1 MHTPQDL
8 EAILSNWK
16 RNLIVPNL
24 RLGEQHALEEIFKN
38 SQSRG
43 TLSMFSNDLAARLCM
58 SRAQLTNL
66 MQPLVNRQVYYR
78 NDAYSLRSDGLMIFE
93 SPYDTYS
100 KLVIC
105 LHDLQALDKKIELPS
120 VARASGMG
128 EFSVTKYYLLRLSEQ
143 SLVTIWDE
151 KIQDKMYNSFKLT
164 GLGWH
169 LAEYLIKI
177 KNIKPKLYINGH
189 NNYSIKNE
197 KSTVLKEIS
206 HSL

>member
-38 SQSRG
+38 SRSRG

-177 KNIKPKLYINGH
+177 KNIKPKLYINGY
-189 NNYSIKNE
+189 NNHSIKNE
-197 KSTVLKEIS
+197 KSTVLKEIP

>member
-169 LAEYLIKI
+169 LAEYLIKV

>member
-38 SQSRG
+38 SQSKG
-43 TLSMFSNDLAARLCM
+43 TLSMFSNELAARLCM
-58 SRAQLTNL
+58 SQAQLYNM

-78 NDAYSLRSDGLMIFE
+78 NDNYSLRSDGLMMFE

-100 KLVIC
+100 KLIIC
-105 LHDLQALDKKIELPS
+105 LHDLQARDKNIELPV

-143 SLVTIWDE
+143 SLVNIWDE
-151 KIQDKMYNSFKLT
+151 KCQDRIRNSFKLT

-169 LAEYLIKI
+169 LAEYLIKV
-177 KNIKPKLYINGH
+177 KNIKPKLYINGY
-189 NNYSIKNE
+189 NNYSIKDE
-197 KSTVLKEIS
+197 KFSKGNVSEL
-206 HSL
+206 